1 MKKRKIGKT
10 VWMPLAFLIY
20 SSAIYIYWIPRST
33 ASTLAI
39 VVTVGV
45 NLLIIVALWW
55 LLRKKE
61 DMAARREQDQ
71 RDCKAGKR
79 LR

>member
-1 MKKRKIGKT
+1 MKKRKIEKS
-10 VWMPLAFLIY
+10 VWLPLAFLIY
-20 SSAIYIYWIPRST
+20 SCSIYIYWIPRST

-45 NLLIIVALWW
+45 NLLIIAALWW

-61 DMAARREQDQ
+61 RMAADRERDQ
-71 RDCKAGKR
+71 RESKTGNEIR
-79 LR
+79 